1 MDTLQE
7 LLNLLEAVSKK
18 VAELEQQLA
27 DARAEGKKLYTEF
40 QKCQGDLAGRFGFSG
55 AVTAKR
61 QKGTRAPRS
70 TAANIAV
77 GGSRMVTNAF
87 QAGKS
92 QSEAK
97 KAGLERAL
105 ELSKKNG
112 LTAVPGEAVTMI
124 EATVK
129 KRYAKA
135 K

>member
-1 MDTLQE
+1 MDTLKE
-7 LLNLLEAVSKK
+7 LLNLMEAVSKK

-27 DARAEGKKLYTEF
+27 DARAEGKKLFNEF
-40 QKCQGDLAGRFGFSG
+40 QKRQGDLAGRFGFSG

-70 TAANIAV
+70 AAANIAV

-87 QAGKS
+87 RAGKS

-112 LTAVPGEAVTMI
+112 LTAVPDEAVTMI

>member
-7 LLNLLEAVSKK
+7 LLNSMEVVGKK
-18 VAELEQQLA
+18 IAELEQKLVE
-27 DARAEGKKLYTEF
+27 ARAEGKTLFTAFHKR
-40 QKCQGDLAGRFGFSG
+40 QGDLAGRFGFSG
-55 AVTAKR
+55 AVTAER

-70 TAANIAV
+70 AAANIAV

-105 ELSKKNG
+105 ELAKKNN
-112 LTAVPGEAVTMI
+112 LTAVPAEAVAMI

-129 KRYAKA
+129 RRYAKV

>member
-7 LLNLLEAVSKK
+7 VLNSMEVVGKK
-18 VAELEQQLA
+18 IAELERQLA
-27 DARAEGKKLYTEF
+27 DARGEGKKLFAEF

-55 AVTAKR
+55 AVTAVR
-61 QKGTRAPRS
+61 QQGMRQPRS
-70 TAANIAV
+70 VAANIAV
-77 GGSRMVTNAF
+77 GGSRVVTNAF

-97 KAGLERAL
+97 KAGLEHAL

-112 LTAVPGEAVTMI
+112 LTAVPDEVVAMI

-129 KRYAKA
+129 KRYATA

>member
-7 LLNLLEAVSKK
+7 LLNLMEAVSKK

-27 DARAEGKKLYTEF
+27 DARAEGKTLFTEF
-40 QKCQGDLAGRFGFSG
+40 QRRQSDLAGRFGFSG
-55 AVTAKR
+55 AVAAKR
-61 QKGTRAPRS
+61 QKGTRPPRS

-77 GGSRMVTNAF
+77 GGSRVVTNAF
-87 QAGKS
+87 KAGKS

-97 KAGLERAL
+97 RAGLERAL
-105 ELSKKNG
+105 ELAKKNG
-112 LTAVPGEAVTMI
+112 LTAVPDEVVAMI

-129 KRYAKA
+129 RRYAKA